1 MAHNG
6 LETLGLMDIYKLEGV
21 RDLKPMKARG
31 FFAKA
36 LLLENLAG
44 KTTPKAE
51 EQLELAIKE
60 LD

>member
-1 MAHNG
+1 MM
-6 LETLGLMDIYKLEGV
+6 EEPTLMDYYRLPGV

-31 FFAKA
+31 YFAKA

-51 EQLELAIKE
+51 EQLELALKE
-60 LD
+60 QE

>member
-1 MAHNG
+1 MT
-6 LETLGLMDIYKLEGV
+6 ELGLMDIYKLEGV

-36 LLLENLAG
+36 LLLENLAR